1 MSSPPTEARHGT
13 LTAFRASAPD
23 AFRRRRGD
31 IWAIPAGL
39 AVLGACM
46 YVVRDGEVGSLEES
60 VFHAINGL
68 PDWLKAPLWVF
79 QLFGMLAIVALAAVA
94 ALALRRTRLGI
105 AIAAAIPIKLAM
117 EWWVVKALVER
128 ERPAFTV
135 VDAIIRESNKAPL
148 GFPSGHSV
156 FAFTLAGLLAPYL
169 GRRGV
174 TVVYLLAVLNGVAR
188 IYLGAHNPLDIVAGA
203 GLGVAMA
210 GALNLA
216 LGAPRSA
223 RKASP

>member
-1 MSSPPTEARHGT
+1 MPSHVAAAQQGRPVT
-13 LTAFRASAPD
+13 FRDSAPD
-23 AFRRRRGD
+23 GFRRRRGD

-39 AVLGACM
+39 TVLGACM
-46 YVVRDGEVGSLEES
+46 YVVRNGEVGSLEES

-148 GFPSGHSV
+148 GFP
-156 FAFTLAGLLAPYL
+156 
-169 GRRGV
+169 
-174 TVVYLLAVLNGVAR
+174 AR
-188 IYLGAHNPLDIVAGA
+188 
-203 GLGVAMA
+203 
-210 GALNLA
+210 
-216 LGAPRSA
+216 
-223 RKASP
+223 